1 MERIYKQRNQSK
13 KEQNKNKKLLIILLL
28 LLVVIAVIFIFLL
41 RGCEGIGISSKPTVT
56 PLYLVEDGRSVDG
69 EAKMKER
76 EEILKE
82 LEKQQLVVTDKLS
95 SNITFHSG
103 DIGTIGDWIVE
114 NPKENN
120 IIQQAEVFLD
130 NALIAKSTPI
140 YPDQH
145 ITAIE
150 LLENIT
156 SGEYEVIAYI
166 NYYDIETKEIIS
178 KAGYKIHLTVK

>member
-1 MERIYKQRNQSK
+1 MNRRYNTNTTLEK
-13 KEQNKNKKLLIILLL
+13 KNLLIILILIP
-28 LLVVIAVIFIFLL
+28 VIIAVIFLLL
-41 RGCEGIGISSKPTVT
+41 RGCTGAEVLIEPTPPTV
-56 PLYLVEDGRSVDG
+56 YLEEEGGSVDG

-76 EEILKE
+76 EEILKD

-95 SNITFHSG
+95 SNITFPSG
-103 DIGTIGDWIVE
+103 DIGTIGEWIVE
-114 NPKENN
+114 NPKKNN

-130 NALIAKSTPI
+130 NLLIAKSTPI

-150 LLENIT
+150 LLEEIA

-166 NYYDIETKEIIS
+166 NYYNIETKEFIS